1 MLKLSF
7 MLVVE
12 TRIGA
17 TKLERSALGAVA
29 DLGYTEDSEVTEPTS
44 SDDATC
50 PCGAAGAAL
59 DASIRDMC

>member
-1 MLKLSF
+1 

-12 TRIGA
+12 TGTGA

-29 DLGYTEDSEVTEPTS
+29 DLGYTEDSKVTEPTS
-44 SDDATC
+44 SDDAAC

-59 DASIRDMC
+59 DAAVGDTC